1 MIASRRHPLSLLPLS
16 CAKLATPL
24 TTVLWLC
31 SVRSLAAMIKY
42 YATAAGRSAGFIQ
55 YEEELKTWDHACGL
69 ICVSESGGEAT
80 DCEGGEVCFP
90 DRLFP
95 VKGGVVCASKWATP
109 KMKAALRT
117 AATRK

>member
-1 MIASRRHPLSLLPLS
+1 MRARLL
-16 CAKLATPL
+16 A
-24 TTVLWLC
+24 
-31 SVRSLAAMIKY
+31 AAMIKY
-42 YATAAGRSAGFIQ
+42 FATAAGRSAGFIQ

-80 DCEGGEVCFP
+80 DCDGGEVLFP

-109 KMKAALRT
+109 KMKTALRA
-117 AATRK
+117 AATRGD